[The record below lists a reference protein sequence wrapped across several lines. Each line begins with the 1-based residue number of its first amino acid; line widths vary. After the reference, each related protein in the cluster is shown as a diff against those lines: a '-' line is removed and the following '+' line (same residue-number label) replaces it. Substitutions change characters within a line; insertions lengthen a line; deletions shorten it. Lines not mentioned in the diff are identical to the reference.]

1 MNNSFDW
8 NLVPSF
14 LGALDQGSLL
24 GAARV
29 LGISQPTVGRHVALL
44 EAQLGASLFERTG
57 RGLAPTD
64 AALRL
69 ADAARA
75 MESGAHQLVRGVAS
89 SQAGAGGTG
98 APGSRSFCCVAGGA
112 RGFHHG
118 LRRFGGH

>member
-1 MNNSFDW
+1 MNNAFDW

-14 LGALDQGSLL
+14 LAALDQGSLL
-24 GAARV
+24 GAGRA

-64 AALRL
+64 MALRL

-75 MESGAHQLVRGVAS
+75 MESGAHQLARGVSS
-89 SQAGAGGTG
+89 SQADAVGTVRITASQPVAC
-98 APGSRSFCCVAGGA
+98 APTT
-112 RGFHHG
+112 
-118 LRRFGGH
+118 